1 MYIYI
6 YIYIYICMYIVNS
19 KLLLGETL
27 CRAESSQLILYVDC
41 TVPILIKLLLVL

>member
-1 MYIYI
+1 M

-27 CRAESSQLILYVDC
+27 CREFGENPAN
-41 TVPILIKLLLVL
+41 